1 MLTGSIQ
8 GTKNNVKKFLDSF
21 EQYDWLWKQK
31 IDESLRRFNS
41 KNPQLE
47 DFEEKLKEFVHFEN
61 QINKIENFHQI
72 GALSLKTDNVKSG
85 LKKWIEQ
92 WKEAFSKDLHKK
104 AKTLLEHLTDDIK
117 QIRLKIE
124 KPAKDIDSLGSVM
137 HALEEIRKKES
148 EIELQFRPVTEMYAL
163 LETYLPEV
171 MEKEEMDA
179 KSILEKDWTQLVQF
193 AETIRN
199 ELQGQQAE
207 FKKSLISGI
216 NILIVD
222 VEDFRK
228 NFEKNGPMVPGIE
241 PKEALNRLRMFS
253 DEYSV
258 RKRKYDSYF
267 AGETL
272 FGLPH

>member
-1 MLTGSIQ
+1 LTGSIQ

-21 EQYDWLWKQK
+21 EKYDWLWKQK
-31 IDESLRRFNS
+31 IDESLKRFNS

-47 DFEEKLKEFVHFEN
+47 DFEEKLKEFVHFQE
-61 QINKIENFHQI
+61 QINKIDNYHQI
-72 GALSLKTDNVKSG
+72 GALSLKTENVKNG

-92 WKEAFSKDLHKK
+92 WKEVFSKDLHKK

-179 KSILEKDWTQLVQF
+179 KSILEKDWTQLVSF
-193 AETIRN
+193 AETVRN
-199 ELQGQQAE
+199 ELQG
-207 FKKSLISGI
+207 
-216 NILIVD
+216 
-222 VEDFRK
+222 
-228 NFEKNGPMVPGIE
+228 
-241 PKEALNRLRMFS
+241 
-253 DEYSV
+253 
-258 RKRKYDSYF
+258 
-267 AGETL
+267 
-272 FGLPH
+272 

>member
-1 MLTGSIQ
+1 MTGSIQ

-21 EQYDWLWKQK
+21 EKYDWLWKQK
-31 IDESLRRFNS
+31 IDESLKRFNS

-47 DFEEKLKEFVHFEN
+47 DFEEKLKEFVHFQE
-61 QINKIENFHQI
+61 QINKIDNYHQI
-72 GALSLKTDNVKSG
+72 GALSLKTENVKNG

-92 WKEAFSKDLHKK
+92 WKEVFSKDLHKK

-179 KSILEKDWTQLVQF
+179 KSILEKDWTQLVSF
-193 AETIRN
+193 AETVRN
-199 ELQGQQAE
+199 ELQG
-207 FKKSLISGI
+207 
-216 NILIVD
+216 
-222 VEDFRK
+222 
-228 NFEKNGPMVPGIE
+228 
-241 PKEALNRLRMFS
+241 
-253 DEYSV
+253 
-258 RKRKYDSYF
+258 
-267 AGETL
+267 
-272 FGLPH
+272 